1 MVTIFGINSINQGSS
16 GVNKTVITESVEA
29 EAAKHDIIETLTA
42 PGEVKSEK
50 EETLKLNTKYYY
62 STICAEENEK
72 VKKGA
77 NLLKY
82 SNGTYLKA
90 PYDCVVI
97 SSDLP
102 DEDEVC
108 TTSNY
113 VEVQSLH
120 TLSMELNISETDIN
134 KVSIGDVVDITL
146 TSGGDVV
153 EGNITSI
160 SEKSKCNLLMNLH
173 QVEVDLISLDL
184 MEEVEEAQVQ
194 VQVVDRCHQCQ
205 TCHQVDLAVDLKCNR
220 KVKA

>member
-90 PYDCVVI
+90 LYDCVVI

-120 TLSMELNISETDIN
+120 TLSM
-134 KVSIGDVVDITL
+134 
-146 TSGGDVV
+146 
-153 EGNITSI
+153 
-160 SEKSKCNLLMNLH
+160 
-173 QVEVDLISLDL
+173 
-184 MEEVEEAQVQ
+184 
-194 VQVVDRCHQCQ
+194 
-205 TCHQVDLAVDLKCNR
+205 
-220 KVKA
+220 